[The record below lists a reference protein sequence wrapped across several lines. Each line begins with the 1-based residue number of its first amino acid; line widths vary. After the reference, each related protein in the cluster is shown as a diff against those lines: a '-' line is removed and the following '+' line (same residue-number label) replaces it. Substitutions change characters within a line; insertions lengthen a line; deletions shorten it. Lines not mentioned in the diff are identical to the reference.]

1 MTHKGNLTMSSV
13 LTKFSKGI
21 KESAALSFSRSAS
34 KNCSPGCKQLNNGC
48 YAETVEKRYKDY
60 GLKLIRHGRTAPHN
74 LLYLALAEVQ
84 RRKLSWF
91 RFSVSG
97 SLPPVSRIRDK
108 VRFAASLKELCSFLI
123 SNGAL
128 IHLPVESYPK
138 AVMVRKIL
146 AGLPVVVRRSCQSLS
161 GLLKSKDSVSWVVPK
176 GTDVKKLADS
186 IRESGKSVVVCP
198 AIISS
203 SKCGQCKACANKF
216 VDIVLYP
223 KHR

>member
-1 MTHKGNLTMSSV
+1 MSSV

-34 KNCSPGCKQLNNGC
+34 KNCSPGCKQFNNGC

-97 SLPPVSRIRDK
+97 SIPPVSRIRDK

-146 AGLPVVVRRSCQSLS
+146 AGLPVVVRRSCQTLA
-161 GLLKSKDSVSWVVPK
+161 GLLKSTDNVSWVVPK
-176 GTDVKKLADS
+176 GMDASKLADTLRS
-186 IRESGKSVVVCP
+186 EQNKTVVVCP
-198 AIISS
+198 AIIGS